1 MGPIPQPATPHSMR
15 FLKPCQSI
23 QRLCALTVM
32 LLAAH
37 AHADWRVLTFN
48 ADKTVTI
55 WLETSTM
62 QRRSDY
68 VYAWVIYDRLE
79 PAQDGSMSSKAL
91 NQYDCENRQA
101 RTWRQSFYTKSM
113 TGGDS
118 LPPKRQAQCEAGD
131 SLDIALDD
139 SCTQPWQP
147 VLYRTT
153 GADILNELCIGK
165 AAMGQIAR

>member
-1 MGPIPQPATPHSMR
+1 MCVKALILTPLLMGS
-15 FLKPCQSI
+15 
-23 QRLCALTVM
+23 
-32 LLAAH
+32 
-37 AHADWRVLTFN
+37 AHADWRMLTFN

-55 WLETSTM
+55 WVETSSM

-68 VYAWVIYDRLE
+68 VFAWVIYDRLE
-79 PAQDGSMSSKAL
+79 AAQDGSMSSKAL

-101 RTWRQSFYTKSM
+101 RTWQQSFYTKSM
-113 TGGDS
+113 AGGSS

-139 SCTQPWQP
+139 SCTQAWQP

-165 AAMGQIAR
+165 AAMGPFAR